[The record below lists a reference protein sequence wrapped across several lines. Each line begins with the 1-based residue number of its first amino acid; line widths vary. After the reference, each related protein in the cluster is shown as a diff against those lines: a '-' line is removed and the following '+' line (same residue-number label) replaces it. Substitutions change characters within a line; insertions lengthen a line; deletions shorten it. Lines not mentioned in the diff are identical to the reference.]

1 MHILLFLH
9 FVSCKCNSV
18 YFSYLINGSI
28 FPMTP

>member
-18 YFSYLINGSI
+18 YFFCRQICSI